1 MGNKTH
7 PEFAER
13 LIKLRKD
20 AHLSQRKLANLLGIS
35 PSNLFYYE
43 SGSRLPGADMALK
56 IAQVFGITVEE
67 LLGTENSDVDTEKTK
82 TVEDMDKLFGKRA
95 AASAQDFLD
104 GTSALLAGGT
114 LSAEDQLDFI
124 SVMRKILIDAEI
136 RAKQKYTPN
145 RFRTP
150 EWVEHTEA
158 ARAEADS
165 IIASIDEEMTIRS
178 SQDQESSFDE
188 GGGPD
193 ET

>member
-1 MGNKTH
+1 
-7 PEFAER
+7 
-13 LIKLRKD
+13 
-20 AHLSQRKLANLLGIS
+20 
-35 PSNLFYYE
+35 
-43 SGSRLPGADMALK
+43 MALK